1 MHAAGLPRECTIN
14 SFHVCLP
21 RQTPVSQHQLP
32 PLAGTKISVTGFDPR
47 AKDQLAAL
55 IARGGG
61 AHSPELHTSCTH
73 LIAEA
78 AGSPKFE

>member
-1 MHAAGLPRECTIN
+1 MDARTRYQRPSTI
-14 SFHVCLP
+14 VDL
-21 RQTPVSQHQLP
+21 QAPVSQHQLP

>member
-1 MHAAGLPRECTIN
+1 MQA
-14 SFHVCLP
+14 
-21 RQTPVSQHQLP
+21 PVSQHQLP